1 MARII
6 QCPSL
11 REIDAMTNEQ
21 VERLAKVTRINARIV
36 VAQAEI
42 AGMVAENMQRQQLGH
57 SMAYTEDDFLI
68 AIGKHHINDR
78 EVANYLRLT
87 P

>member
-1 MARII
+1 M
-6 QCPSL
+6 
-11 REIDAMTNEQ
+11 
-21 VERLAKVTRINARIV
+21 
-36 VAQAEI
+36 